1 MVHLD
6 HLGVVVQGEPESVV
20 LDLDGVRLEGVLT
33 IPSKPRGVV
42 IFAHGSGSPWS
53 SPRNRY
59 VAGTLLPR
67 RHATLLFDSLTAEE
81 AADPSNV
88 FDVALLARRLRAAT
102 DRVRSQSWARGLPIG
117 YFAASTVAAAAL
129 VAAAQLGPL
138 VQAVVTRGGRPDLA
152 GSWLSRVTAPTLLIV
167 GSADPVVI
175 GLNRRALS
183 RLGGPGRLEIVLE
196 APPPF
201 DELAAA
207 QEVAALAAGWF
218 VRNAARPSGEFLRQ
232 SSASGGRV

>member
-6 HLGVVVQGEPESVV
+6 HLGVVVPGEPESVV

-53 SPRNRY
+53 SPCNRY

-67 RHATLLFDSLTAEE
+67 RYATLLFDSLTAEE

-88 FDVALLARRLRAAT
+88 FDLALLARRLRAAT
-102 DRVRSQSWARGLPIG
+102 DRVSSKPWARELPIG

-167 GSADPVVI
+167 GSADPVVL

-183 RLGGPGRLEIVLE
+183 RLGGPGRLEIVPE
-196 APPPF
+196 ATHPF
-201 DELAAA
+201 DEPAAA

-218 VRNAARPSGEFLRQ
+218 VRNAARPSGEFLRH
-232 SSASGGRV
+232 SGASVGRA